1 VKLELLN
8 IDEIASRLPEI
19 KSSKIVESRKFHKEG
34 LFSPQ
39 IFGPLK
45 SYHCE
50 CKQLSYKGPR
60 STEAVCPRCGVE
72 ILPSEIRKKR
82 FAKIVLP
89 FPVFNPL
96 FFNLLVGNK
105 VSIKKILSDMLQYKA
120 KYYFNADN
128 KLTRMQDGE
137 GVPEGFHTMTG
148 LTGSR
153 NCSEAYSALT

>member
-1 VKLELLN
+1 MRLN
-8 IDEIASRLPEI
+8 LIDIDRISSRLPEI
-19 KSSKIVESRKFHKEG
+19 KSSKIAESKRFHKEG

-60 STEAVCPRCGVE
+60 STESKCPRCGVE

-105 VSIKKILSDMLQYKA
+105 VSIKKVLNDMLSYRA
-120 KYYFNADN
+120 RYYFNADQ
-128 KLTRMQDGE
+128 KLVRNQEGE
-137 GVPEGFHTMTG
+137 GVPEGFSVMTG
-148 LTGSR
+148 LRG
-153 NCSEAYSALT
+153 ALE